1 MWRTPVEIEASLL
14 KICHNISPC
23 HPYATA
29 VILLSWVLMEA
40 LWFHGSRFINLPN
53 LINSHLKDSS
63 PIGFDVSIKLWK
75 ILKQC
80 KKVCG
85 FYRDKLYQNQERFND
100 ATPGFQ
106 CRRCNWSFTKTEYL
120 LLSKKK
126 IQRHAKFLTLLKS
139 WINTFQ
145 KLCPLANIYENKT
158 IGFLP

>member
-1 MWRTPVEIEASLL
+1 MA
-14 KICHNISPC
+14 
-23 HPYATA
+23 
-29 VILLSWVLMEA
+29 
-40 LWFHGSRFINLPN
+40 FRFINLQN

-145 KLCPLANIYENKT
+145 KFCPLANIYGSLT
-158 IGFLP
+158 ITNVILGFVILSFNFHLEILVVSGYG